1 MRNPKEIR
9 QDMLDAWEKLERGKI
24 TREEV
29 HQIVDAAN
37 RELLSLRALSPL
49 SPGGQLMPRPSSS

>member
-1 MRNPKEIR
+1 MRNPRQIR
-9 QDMLDAWEKLERGKI
+9 QDMLDAWDKLERGKI

-49 SPGGQLMPRPSSS
+49 GPSGPLAPRPSRS

>member
-1 MRNPKEIR
+1 MRNPREIR
-9 QDMLDAWEKLERGKI
+9 QDMLDAWDKLERGKI

-37 RELLSLRALSPL
+37 RDLLSLRAVSPL
-49 SPGGQLMPRPSSS
+49 SASGQLLPRPSRS